1 MTEAEDNNGQGWM
14 AEFEVGLCHYDDG
27 RLALGFKFQM
37 RTASRKI
44 KQNSVGGKQ
53 EGS

>member
-1 MTEAEDNNGQGWM
+1 MV
-14 AEFEVGLCHYDDG
+14 EFEVGLCHYCDG
-27 RLALGFKFQM
+27 RLAFGFKFQM

>member
-1 MTEAEDNNGQGWM
+1 M
-14 AEFEVGLCHYDDG
+14 AEFEVGMCHYDDG
-27 RLALGFKFQM
+27 SLALGFKFQM